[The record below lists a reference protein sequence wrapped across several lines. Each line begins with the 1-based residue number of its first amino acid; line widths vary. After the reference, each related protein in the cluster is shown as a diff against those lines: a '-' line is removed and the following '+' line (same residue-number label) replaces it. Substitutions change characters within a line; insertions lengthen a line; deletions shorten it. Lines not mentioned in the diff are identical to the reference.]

1 MENFAYFIQQPQIL
15 FPILIWTTFWKG
27 LALWKAAQKKQ
38 VYWFIAILLINLLG
52 IFSILYI
59 YVFSEWDRIK
69 TSFAGKKNKES
80 FTQETKE
87 EEE

>member
-15 FPILIWTTFWKG
+15 YPILIWTTFWKG

-59 YVFSEWDRIK
+59 YVFSEWSRIK
-69 TSFAGKKNKES
+69 ACCAGKKKKES
-80 FTQETKE
+80 LREENEDKE
-87 EEE
+87 E